1 MIELVAMLP
10 LQGLLPLE
18 GTLPG
23 WPEAPQPSILPTMFL
38 AIGIPLIIGIIITIL
53 VKGSELGQTARENG
67 VAVGLPVSNQ
77 RLALEAMDREGSPS
91 TESNS
96 TGSPTGVSVFA
107 PSDSAGSNS
116 ARSDSARA
124 DSARAD
130 SARSDPARSD
140 PTESDS
146 PAPRRAVG
154 R

>member
-1 MIELVAMLP
+1 MLP

-23 WPEAPQPSILPTMFL
+23 WPEAPQPSFLPTVFL
-38 AIGIPLIIGIIITIL
+38 ALGIPLIIGLIITFL
-53 VKGSELGQTARENG
+53 VKGRELGQTAMENG

-77 RLALEAMDREGSPS
+77 RPALEASDPEASPL

-96 TGSPTGVSVFA
+96 KGSPSGASGLA
-107 PSDSAGSNS
+107 GANLAGSD
-116 ARSDSARA
+116 AAQA
-124 DSARAD
+124 DA
-130 SARSDPARSD
+130 ARSDPARSD